1 MKLTKRVNLVAY
13 LKSKNVWFRILKKKS
28 TVHTADAAASLGLP
42 LERITKSLVFSADGK
57 PILVIIPGTSR
68 VDKNKLKTILNL
80 RDVQI
85 VPFTEAK
92 RYSGYPPGATP
103 PVHHKNI
110 RRVVIDK
117 KVMQFDTVYGGGG
130 SRKKLIELKPE
141 DIQKLN
147 NGIIADVT
155 SKN

>member
-1 MKLTKRVNLVAY
+1 MKNLNIRVNLVAY
-13 LKSKNVWFRILKKKS
+13 LKSKNIWYKILTKKS

-42 LERITKSLVFSADGK
+42 LERITKSLVFSADER

-68 VDKNKLKTILNL
+68 VDKNKLKTILNVK
-80 RDVQI
+80 DVKI
-85 VPFTEAK
+85 VPFSEAK

-110 RRVVIDK
+110 RVVIIDK

-130 SRKKLIELKPE
+130 SRKKLIELKTE
-141 DIQKLN
+141 DIKKLN

-155 SKN
+155 SK